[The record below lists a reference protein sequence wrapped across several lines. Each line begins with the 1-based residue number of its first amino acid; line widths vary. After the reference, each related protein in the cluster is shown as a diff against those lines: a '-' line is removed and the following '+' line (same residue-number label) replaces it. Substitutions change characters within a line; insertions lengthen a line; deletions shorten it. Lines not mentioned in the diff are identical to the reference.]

1 MSRHLL
7 WYTVDV
13 YTQKS
18 DKGSFLEYKI
28 SKVCKLSVYIHSDEY
43 VHVLIAIL
51 FREKKRLPGDFCG
64 LGSSKVCYVSLAFML
79 TPQLYAVIVLCTEF

>member
-51 FREKKRLPGDFCG
+51 FREKKDYQEISMWSWIIQRLLRLTSFYAYTSVALSYC
-64 LGSSKVCYVSLAFML
+64 FM
-79 TPQLYAVIVLCTEF
+79 Y